1 MIEQELFKKHFL
13 GRDGFVWWVGQIAD
27 AKMWKTNQPG
37 RRTLSNSDH
46 KGFAE
51 RYRVRIMGYHT
62 ADSKALP
69 DNDLPWATVMYPVT
83 AGSGGATASES
94 TQLRQGS
101 FVFGFFMDGEDGQ
114 VPVIMGVLGYNEY
127 TAVMRNV
134 PPVPF
139 LPFDGYEKLDRRAQY
154 AIKEKK
160 EKVPGTQVKSPGTTG
175 GGAPEK
181 TLTPGEPLPKPTPAG
196 NTQDPQPKIVNSGN
210 NQNQAF
216 CIAQDPSM
224 KKDGEIPTPEA
235 KLRRDGPNQIKGL
248 QIDIRN
254 LVQKIELITRDLSKF
269 GTEQKGLIN
278 KYSEKIQKAMDEA
291 TKFVSEKV
299 KWIVKELRKNTVERV
314 NNAVKDTFY
323 LFFPNERPKVKKAK
337 DKAMSKI
344 SCVFDKV
351 VKGLFGL
358 VGKFLGSLVSKI
370 VNVAACVIENFV
382 GGLVGKI
389 AGFLSGALDNI
400 LKPLNSLLG
409 IVSSIGAI
417 GSSLGGFKGFKIDAV
432 ANIFESVKSL
442 RGFFSCE
449 TKPASQVTDQW
460 SVWGG
465 AGDNGESLA
474 KLKSVFDKAKAVGSQ
489 AVDAAN
495 QVTGVVGQV
504 TGAVGQV
511 TGVVGQVT
519 GAVGQVTSLGDSIG
533 SALKSLDFS
542 DLFQDTCNVGA
553 ILCGPPTVSFFGGG
567 GIGAAANAVVSASG
581 DILGVDIVNPGSGY
595 VDTPFI
601 SFNDACGKGRGAV
614 AKVVLNN
621 FNKGGTGVGLG
632 LDSTLINVPLQN
644 NFWSGDQNLS
654 LFDQSSNPIDL
665 DPTVGTGG
673 DTAAGAAGAGTGGT
687 ASGGAN
693 NDNVIGVPIEISL
706 VSPGTEYE
714 FSSNVSTSGGSGNG
728 LTVNIETDDNI
739 DLNDDDA
746 EDIGGS
752 VVSISIYDPGT
763 GYKVGDVITID
774 GGLGGTFRV
783 DKVEGPASSVSA
795 NSQIPSAGGIAKVI
809 IIDSGAGYLPAPD
822 GDSGGEGRIWK
833 TKDQTEVRRST
844 LDYDR
849 PYDPGQ
855 IINLNPGDT
864 VTLPVG
870 SSETISDT
878 NGNVI
883 EIIPG
888 GFAYTV
894 LNSGTITAPV
904 GIQTSITSEF
914 PTLSNGQYPVVLELE
929 EVYVKSSGFDYSPE
943 DKIVME
949 PNLGAVLEPIFNSV
963 GALLGVN
970 IVKGAEG
977 FTEMP
982 EIFIETETGYNA
994 EMVPIFKVNRVGDN
1008 MDNLDPALGEKVI
1021 SVINCVGKF

>member
-37 RRTLSNSDH
+37 KRTLTNADH

-62 ADSKALP
+62 ADPKALT
-69 DNDLPWATVMYPVT
+69 DNDLPWATIMYPVT

-94 TQLRQGS
+94 AQLRQGT

-127 TAVMRNV
+127 TTVMRNV

-139 LPFDGYEKLDRRAQY
+139 LPFDGYEKLDRRSQQ

-160 EKVPGTQVKSPGTTG
+160 EKVQATQVKPPGR
-175 GGAPEK
+175 
-181 TLTPGEPLPKPTPAG
+181 TPV
-196 NTQDPQPKIVNSGN
+196 DPQPTIQQSTVG
-210 NQNQAF
+210 QNQSNHS
-216 CIAQDPSM
+216 AQEESQ
-224 KKDGEIPTPEA
+224 KKEGNIPTPEA
-235 KLRRDGPNQIKGL
+235 KPRRDGPNQIKGL

-254 LVQKIELITRDLSKF
+254 LVQKVELITRDLSKF

-314 NNAVKDTFY
+314 NNAVKDTYYF
-323 LFFPNERPKVKKAK
+323 FFPNERPKVKAAQ
-337 DKAMSKI
+337 DKALNKI

-409 IVSSIGAI
+409 LVSSIGAV
-417 GSSLGGFKGFKIDAV
+417 GNSLKGFSGFKIDAV

-449 TKPASQVTDQW
+449 TKPVSQVTDQW
-460 SVWGG
+460 SIWQG

-474 KLKSVFDKAKAVGSQ
+474 KLKSVFNKAKSVGSQ
-489 AVDAAN
+489 AVS
-495 QVTGVVGQV
+495 
-504 TGAVGQV
+504 AVN
-511 TGVVGQVT
+511 
-519 GAVGQVTSLGDSIG
+519 QVTSLGDSIG
-533 SALKSLDFS
+533 SSLKSLDFS
-542 DLFQDTCNVGA
+542 DLFEDTCNVGA
-553 ILCGPPTVSFFGGG
+553 ILCGPPKVSFFGGG
-567 GIGAAANAVVSASG
+567 GFGAAANAIVSASG
-581 DILGVDIVNPGSGY
+581 DIIGVDMISPGSGY
-595 VDTPFI
+595 IDAPFV
-601 SFNDACGKGRGAV
+601 SFSDPCGKGRGAV
-614 AKVVLNN
+614 GKVVLNN
-621 FNKGGTGVGLG
+621 FNKGGSGTGLG
-632 LDSTLINVPLQN
+632 LDSTLINLANQN
-644 NFWSGDQNLS
+644 NFWSGDENLA
-654 LFDQSSNPIDL
+654 LFDQISNSTNL
-665 DPTVGTGG
+665 DPNSSAGGTGTDG
-673 DTAAGAAGAGTGGT
+673 TGTGTGGT
-687 ASGGAN
+687 GTGGTGGTGTEGTGTGTGGTGTPN
-693 NDNVIGVPIEISL
+693 NDNIIGVPIEISL
-706 VSPGTEYE
+706 GSSGIDYE
-714 FSSNVSTSGGSGNG
+714 NSSNVSTIGGSGTG
-728 LTVNIETDDNI
+728 LTVNIETEDDINL
-739 DLNDDDA
+739 DEDDA
-746 EDIGGS
+746 IGGAI
-752 VVSISIYDPGT
+752 VSISIYDPGVD
-763 GYKVGDVITID
+763 YKVGDIVSIE
-774 GGLGGTFRV
+774 GGSGGTFRI
-783 DKVEGPASSVSA
+783 DKVEGPASGIAV
-795 NSQIPSAGGIAKVI
+795 NSQSPSAGGISRVI
-809 IIDSGAGYLPAPD
+809 IIDPGTGYLPAPD
-822 GDSGGEGRIWK
+822 GDTGGEGRIWK

-855 IINLNPGDT
+855 TINLNPGDT
-864 VTLPVG
+864 VNLPIG
-870 SSETISDT
+870 SSETISDV
-878 NGNVI
+878 NGNILEV
-883 EIIPG
+883 IPG
-888 GFAYTV
+888 GSPYTV
-894 LNSGTITAPV
+894 SNSGTITAPV
-904 GIQTSITSEF
+904 GIQTSIIPES
-914 PTLSNGQYPVVLELE
+914 PTLSNGQYPVILELE
-929 EVYVKSSGFDYSPE
+929 EVYVKNSGFEYSPE

-949 PNLGAVLEPIFNSV
+949 PNLGAILEPIFNDV

-970 IVKGAEG
+970 IVRGAEG

-994 EMVPIFKVNRVGDN
+994 ELVPVFKVNRVGDN
-1008 MDNLDPALGEKVI
+1008 IDVMSPSLGEKVI
-1021 SVINCVGKF
+1021 SVIDCVGKF

>member
-37 RRTLSNSDH
+37 RRTLSNADH

-62 ADSKALP
+62 ADKDALP

-154 AIKEKK
+154 ALKEKK
-160 EKVPGTQVKSPGTTG
+160 EKVPGTQVKQPGTT
-175 GGAPEK
+175 PV
-181 TLTPGEPLPKPTPAG
+181 
-196 NTQDPQPKIVNSGN
+196 DPQPRIVNSGN
-210 NQNQAF
+210 NQNHAF
-216 CIAQDPSM
+216 CVAPDVGQKDDGKIA
-224 KKDGEIPTPEA
+224 TPEA
-235 KLRRDGPNQIKGL
+235 KLRRDGPNQITGL

-269 GTEQKGLIN
+269 GTEQRGLIN

-314 NNAVKDTFY
+314 NNAVKDTYYF
-323 LFFPNERPKVKKAK
+323 FFPNERPKVKKAK
-337 DKAMSKI
+337 DKALSKI

-400 LKPLNSLLG
+400 LTPLNSLLG
-409 IVSSIGAI
+409 IVSGVGSIGN
-417 GSSLGGFKGFKIDAV
+417 SLKGFKGFKIDAV
-432 ANIFESVKSL
+432 ANVFESVKSL

-449 TKPASQVTDQW
+449 TKPASAITNQW
-460 SVWGG
+460 SVWDA

-474 KLKSVFDKAKAVGSQ
+474 KLKSVFDKAKSVGSQ
-489 AVDAAN
+489 AVNAVN
-495 QVTGVVGQV
+495 QT
-504 TGAVGQV
+504 
-511 TGVVGQVT
+511 
-519 GAVGQVTSLGDSIG
+519 TSLANSIG
-533 SALKSLDFS
+533 NSLKSLDFS
-542 DLFQDTCNVGA
+542 DLFQDTCNVGS

-567 GIGAAANAVVSASG
+567 GLGAAANAVVSATG
-581 DILGVDIVNPGSGY
+581 NILGVDIVNPGSGY
-595 VDTPFI
+595 VDTPFV
-601 SFNDACGKGRGAV
+601 SFNDACGKGKGAV
-614 AKVVLNN
+614 GKVILNN

-632 LDSTLINVPLQN
+632 LDSTLINIPLQN
-644 NFWSGDQNLS
+644 NFWSSDENLT
-654 LFDQSSNPIDL
+654 LFDQDQNPTNL
-665 DPTVGTGG
+665 DTIGIGTGP
-673 DTAAGAAGAGTGGT
+673 
-687 ASGGAN
+687 N
-693 NDNVIGVPIEISL
+693 NDNIIGVPIEVSLIS
-706 VSPGTEYE
+706 SGTEYE
-714 FSSNVSTSGGSGNG
+714 FSSNVSTTGGSGTG
-728 LTVNIETDDNI
+728 LTVNIETADDIN
-739 DLNDDDA
+739 LEDDI
-746 EDIGGS
+746 EDIGGPII
-752 VVSISIYDPGT
+752 SISIYDPGT
-763 GYKVGDVITID
+763 DYKVGDIVSID
-774 GGLGGTFRV
+774 GGTGGTFRV
-783 DKVEGPASSVSA
+783 DKVHGPASSVSSD
-795 NSQIPSAGGIAKVI
+795 SQIPSAGGVSRVI
-809 IIDSGAGYLPAPD
+809 VVESGTGYLPVPD

-855 IINLNPGDT
+855 SINLNPGDT
-864 VTLPVG
+864 ITLPVG
-870 SSETISDT
+870 SSETISDP
-878 NGNVI
+878 NGNII

-888 GFAYTV
+888 GFPYTV

-904 GIQTSITSEF
+904 GIQTTFTTEF
-914 PTLSNGQYPVVLELE
+914 PTLANGQYPVMLELE
-929 EVYVKSSGFDYSPE
+929 EVYVKSSGFDYSPG

-949 PNLGAVLEPIFNSV
+949 PSLGAVLEPIFNNV

-977 FTEMP
+977 FTDLP

-994 EMVPIFKVNRVGDN
+994 EMVPVFKVNRVGDN
-1008 MDNLDPALGEKVI
+1008 MEDLDPALGEKVI